1 MQVLYEKI
9 AILDERLVLAS
20 ITAGP
25 SRVINIWTDG
35 PVQLIACKRRPS
47 RATNN
52 GRRATHQWI
61 LFIMTQT
68 DDVTQKTNP
77 QKIFDP
83 LIWRPINIS
92 PPKVQKPTFW
102 TELYTLQSCK
112 ISRRST
118 LNNCP
123 RAKIHTFLIGD
134 SPGELLSHA
143 IHVRKLPSS

>member
-1 MQVLYEKI
+1 VVYEK
-9 AILDERLVLAS
+9 LRLSTNMWFRHRSLVDHHVCDQHLKYHVS
-20 ITAGP
+20 VTV
-25 SRVINIWTDG
+25 SRYTQDPLMG
-35 PVQLIACKRRPS
+35 
-47 RATNN
+47 
-52 GRRATHQWI
+52 GRATHQWI